1 MNQEASRRELGR
13 RLLAALFSYHY
24 GNIGM
29 DYTLK
34 RYVPETID
42 PSWGELAWDLLR
54 SISDQDKRH
63 SPPRKAQLTPRS
75 KGVPRGTP

>member
-1 MNQEASRRELGR
+1 MNQDNSCLELGR
-13 RLLAALFSYHY
+13 RLLAALLSYHY

-29 DYTLK
+29 DYTLQ

-54 SISDQDKRH
+54 SIS
-63 SPPRKAQLTPRS
+63 AQASAILHPE
-75 KGVPRGTP
+75 KLN